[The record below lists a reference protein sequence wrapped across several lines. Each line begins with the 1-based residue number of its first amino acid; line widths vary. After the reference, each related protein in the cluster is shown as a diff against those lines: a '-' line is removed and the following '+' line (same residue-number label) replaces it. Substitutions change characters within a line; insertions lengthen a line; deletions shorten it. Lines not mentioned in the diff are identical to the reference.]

1 VTAFNE
7 RETAD
12 QKGTCCLINETESF
26 CCNNAMRT
34 LMDEGKSLL
43 KQKESVVKNYT
54 DGSVLYQFI
63 PPAMQLVIVG
73 AGNDAQP
80 LVEMAFLLGWDTIVV
95 DGRSSHATTQRFPKA
110 TRICLTTPADILSS
124 VTIDG
129 QTAAVLMTHNY
140 NYDLAALEQLIHTN
154 CKYIGALGPKKK
166 LLKMFSGLIEKGVVV
181 NNEMSQCIYGPVGLD
196 IGAETSEEIALSVLS
211 EIKAVFSQREGSS
224 LKERTEEIH
233 SRNPTSP
240 HE

>member
-1 VTAFNE
+1 MNSSIDE
-7 RETAD
+7 SKPILRE
-12 QKGTCCLINETESF
+12 K
-26 CCNNAMRT
+26 
-34 LMDEGKSLL
+34 KSVI
-43 KQKESVVKNYT
+43 KDNI

-63 PPAMQLVIVG
+63 PPSTQLVIVG

-80 LVEMAFLLGWDTIVV
+80 LVEMAFLLGWDIVV
-95 DGRSSHATTQRFPKA
+95 IDGRPAYATKQRFPKA
-110 TRICLTTPADILSS
+110 HKISLTKPAEILSA
-124 VTIDG
+124 VNIDG
-129 QTAAVLMTHNY
+129 QTAVVLMTHNY

-166 LLKMFSGLIEKGVVV
+166 LQKMFNDLTKKGVVI
-181 NNEMSQCIYGPVGLD
+181 NDEMMHCIYGPVGLD

-224 LKERTEEIH
+224 LKEKTTEIH
-233 SRNPTSP
+233 IRNTILP